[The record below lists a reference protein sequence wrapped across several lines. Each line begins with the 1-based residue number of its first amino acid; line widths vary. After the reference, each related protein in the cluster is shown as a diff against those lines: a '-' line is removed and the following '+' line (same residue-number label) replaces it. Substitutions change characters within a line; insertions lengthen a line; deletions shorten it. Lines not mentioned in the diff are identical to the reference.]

1 MSGLCN
7 IPCENRTLHCNMN
20 ALTGSFNEVFI
31 QNFTD
36 FEVLGDSKPAPETFE
51 ELPAKRFR

>member
-1 MSGLCN
+1 
-7 IPCENRTLHCNMN
+7 MN